1 MLLENEYE
9 WQRTPVDEA
18 TGTAQAASTPVLVW
32 FGVDPP
38 PDPGLYELVI
48 IDSDGDGK
56 ISPEEWEDA
65 TGSAGTKLRGD
76 TTNNRLYN
84 PDPSLGK
91 SDGYVYTILP
101 VSAGETGLL
110 DDMVNEFLP
119 VYPTSLDPYNDVPCF
134 ARGTWIEVP
143 GGRCRVEDLRIG
155 DEVLTAAG
163 RAAEIRWIGSR
174 RLTRELRE
182 RPHLRPIRISA
193 GALGPGIPSE
203 DLIVSPQHRVLVRS
217 PIAQRMFETDEVLV
231 PAKHLLGYPGVGIVE
246 DLDMVEY
253 FHILLDTHE
262 ILISNGAETESLYLG
277 PQFVKSAASA
287 TLREIREI
295 FPDLEDEIPPLAH
308 PVIGARHGRKLTER
322 HLRNRKPL
330 TVPRG

>member
-1 MLLENEYE
+1 MAEYE
-9 WQRTPVDEA
+9 WYRTWIRES
-18 TGTAQAASTPVLVW
+18 TGTAQADSELVTVW
-32 FGVDPP
+32 FDTVAPSNP
-38 PDPGLYELVI
+38 SLYDLVI

-56 ISPEEWEDA
+56 ISPDEWEDA
-65 TGSAGTKLRGD
+65 TGSSGTKLRGD
-76 TTNNRLYN
+76 NVNDRLYN
-84 PDPSLGK
+84 PEPSLGK
-91 SDGYVYTILP
+91 SDGYLYTTYPID
-101 VSAGETGLL
+101 AGETGLL
-110 DDMVNEFLP
+110 DDMVSDFLP
-119 VYPTSLDPYNDVPCF
+119 VYPNTLDPNMPCF